1 MFIARRPPVTTEAPD
16 PDAPFASTAFQRYE
30 AQLHR
35 FLARRLD
42 RPHDVDDLAQE
53 VFMRLARIEKP
64 ELIRKPQ
71 AYLLSIAANLVYEF
85 RLRGQKEHEQV
96 TYDSATVEQV
106 AERVAD
112 PSLRD
117 SAEDLDLR
125 RRLDHALEQLP
136 PMQRAVLLLVKRDGY
151 SHKEAARK
159 TGLNV
164 RTVERYVMEAV
175 ATMLTMDWE
184 P

>member
-1 MFIARRPPVTTEAPD
+1 MTAETPD

-35 FLARRLD
+35 FLARRLA

-106 AERVAD
+106 AEHVAD
-112 PSLRD
+112 PSVRD
-117 SAEDLDLR
+117 NAEDLDLQ
-125 RRLDHALEQLP
+125 RRLDRALEQLP

-151 SHKEAARK
+151 SHKEVAKK

-164 RTVERYVMEAV
+164 RTVERYVMEAT

>member
-1 MFIARRPPVTTEAPD
+1 MTTEASD
-16 PDAPFASTAFQRYE
+16 PNAQFASSAFQRYE
-30 AQLHR
+30 VQLHR

-71 AYLLSIAANLVYEF
+71 AYLLSIAAHLVYEF
-85 RLRGQKEHEQV
+85 RLRGKKEHERV
-96 TYDSATVEQV
+96 TYDSTAVEQI

-112 PSLRD
+112 PTVRD
-117 SAEDLDLR
+117 NAEELDLQ
-125 RRLDHALEQLP
+125 RRLEHALNQLP

-151 SHKEAARK
+151 SHKEVARK
-159 TGLNV
+159 TGLNA

-175 ATMLTMDWE
+175 ATMLTMDWQ

>member
-1 MFIARRPPVTTEAPD
+1 MTTEAPD
-16 PDAPFASTAFQRYE
+16 QHASFASSAFQRYE

-71 AYLLSIAANLVYEF
+71 AYLLSIAAHLVYEF
-85 RLRGQKEHEQV
+85 RLRSQKDHEHV
-96 TYDSATVEQV
+96 TFDSVAVEQI
-106 AERVAD
+106 AEQVAD

-125 RRLDHALEQLP
+125 RRLDSALERLP
-136 PMQRAVLLLVKRDGY
+136 PMQRAVLLLVKRDGH
-151 SHKEAARK
+151 SHKEVARK